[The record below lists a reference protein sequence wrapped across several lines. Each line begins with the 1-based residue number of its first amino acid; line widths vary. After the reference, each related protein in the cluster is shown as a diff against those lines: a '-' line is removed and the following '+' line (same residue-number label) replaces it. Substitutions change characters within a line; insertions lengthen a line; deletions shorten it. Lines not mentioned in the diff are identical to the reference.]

1 MKKNNLL
8 LFILCFLPLVVSC
21 ESVKYKLPKKN
32 LILERNDESQIT
44 VRAEIAAKEEER
56 NWGFMQRK
64 NIPEGT
70 GMLFVFEKEQV
81 LNFWMK
87 NTPTPLSIA
96 YIDKK
101 GIITDLHDMTPFS
114 LASVTSTRSVCYALE
129 VPQGWYEKNNIKAG
143 DKLLLSSMK

>member
-8 LFILCFLPLVVSC
+8 LLIFCFLPLVVSC

-32 LILERNDESQIT
+32 LILERNDGTQIT

-143 DKLLLSSMK
+143 DKLLLSSLK

>member
-1 MKKNNLL
+1 
-8 LFILCFLPLVVSC
+8 
-21 ESVKYKLPKKN
+21 
-32 LILERNDESQIT
+32 
-44 VRAEIAAKEEER
+44 
-56 NWGFMQRK
+56 MQRK

-101 GIITDLHDMTPFS
+101 GIITDIHDMTPFS

-143 DKLLLSSMK
+143 DKLLLSSLK